1 MKNFAELGIN
11 RPLADILKKKK
22 FETPTDI
29 QEKTIPLIL
38 SGKDLIGQ
46 AETGSGKT
54 AACAIPLIQQ
64 IDKKVN
70 DVQVLILTPTREL
83 ALQYLTE
90 VSSIAIPYGVTPF
103 VVYGGFNR
111 DIHLAKL
118 RDGVQILV
126 ATPGRLIDI
135 IYNNYFSLEHLKTL
149 VIDEADEML
158 KMGFIEDV
166 DFINDCIV
174 QRHQTLLFSAT
185 MPDPIKRLAK
195 KYMKDAVHI
204 RLNREQIVPVNLK
217 HCFIR
222 VERRNK
228 ERALKEI
235 LSKEDIPQAI
245 VFCNT
250 RNRVKDVFRSIR
262 SAVRGIDYLHG
273 GLEQNVRTIIVD
285 KFRKKKTKHLITTDV
300 MARGIDISSVSH
312 IINYDLPRNPEIY
325 IHRTG
330 RTARLGNKGT
340 AVSLVSSA
348 DKELYDDI
356 KKISGIHPVPFK
368 IEQTGTLSPRASRRY
383 GKKPPRRR
391 RSAHNT

>member
-1 MKNFAELGIN
+1 MGNFADLGIN
-11 RPLADILKKKK
+11 QSLVRILKGNK
-22 FETPTDI
+22 FERPTDI

-38 SGKDLIGQ
+38 KGKDLIGQ

-54 AACAIPLIQQ
+54 AACVIPLIQQ
-64 IDKKVN
+64 IDKKLN

-135 IYNNYFSLEHLKTL
+135 IYNDYFSLEHLKTL

-174 QRHQTLLFSAT
+174 QKHQTLLFSAT
-185 MPDPIKRLAK
+185 MPDPIKRLTK

-204 RLNREQIVPVNLK
+204 RLNREQVSPVNLK
-217 HCFIR
+217 HYFIR
-222 VERRNK
+222 VERGNK
-228 ERALKEI
+228 EAVLKEL
-235 LSKEDIPQAI
+235 LSKGDIPQAI

-250 RNRVKDVFRSIR
+250 RHRVKDVFSNIR

-273 GLEQNVRTIIVD
+273 GLEQNVRTSIVE
-285 KFRKKKTKHLITTDV
+285 KFRKNKTRYLITTDV

-312 IINYDLPRNPEIY
+312 IINYDLPRHPEIY

-340 AVSLVSSA
+340 AVSLVSTA
-348 DKELYDDI
+348 DKELYEDI
-356 KKISGIHPVPFK
+356 KGIADIRPVPFRS
-368 IEQTGTLSPRASRRY
+368 EQYSRVSTSA
-383 GKKPPRRR
+383 PRRFDKNALR
-391 RSAHNT
+391 RPGRRNI